1 MKIFGYNL
9 IKGET
14 YSKFQNQFSQI
25 QKALKESEMLRPDA
39 DMHHRSTAESDGARV
54 PLYPVDEYRIW
65 ALAKHSDIV
74 TTIIEALKDGIFRRG
89 DEIEEKF
96 EGASEEQRA
105 RIALVKRKANDN
117 DQELN
122 DVLDELEDDL
132 DIMNNAYLLAIKDYV
147 FDGEGNI
154 LDQFTITREF
164 IRVAPIRMRIIADK
178 QARRG
183 YTENG
188 KAYVSPS
195 DRSRL
200 IDEKTA
206 ESLNFRDKKT
216 GKKLQLA
223 YYRGETDYG
232 EYIYYFKDE
241 VLHLS
246 KTPTL
251 LYGYPK
257 LLAAWMKVEALIAQD
272 RFLLLNYR
280 KGRPP
285 RGILAFSTTN
295 YHSARK
301 SWEQLKAE
309 TRKDPHGIHPMLI
322 ETKDGK
328 QGVEWIEMMK
338 PLADM
343 QFIETRNEM
352 RRAIGALYGVQP
364 IFSSDLGNAGGLN
377 NEGLQISVTNRPIL
391 RGQRIYNTKVYP
403 WIMKLLNITDWTWKL
418 AEPEERDETEDARRL
433 GIKIDN
439 AVKMTQMGFDVKF
452 NEEDEEFSYSEV
464 ATRPA
469 EQFFPGTSPETQE
482 PRPQQMGGM
491 PSKGFDFVD
500 LEDFRFAKKMGD
512 LIGKAYEVW
521 SDELTKEDSMIIK
534 QDNAVFIAFISK
546 SIFDKTYEGLSK
558 SVSNKINE
566 KILKGISEKTGKKDL
581 VNQIKNLGVDKDQAE
596 LIVRTE
602 SAVLKNKAREF
613 NFDKATGSSKFR
625 YKWLG
630 PADNRT
636 ADVSKE
642 IKSKSVK
649 GMTLNGLKNLVKK
662 TSQKFGFK
670 PDRDWFSHPN
680 QRHSFVR
687 VV

>member
-1 MKIFGYNL
+1 MRLFGYEL

-14 YSKFQNQFSQI
+14 YSKFQTQFSEI

-39 DMHHRSTAESDGARV
+39 EMHHRSTAEADGARV
-54 PLYPVDEYRIW
+54 PLYPVDEYTIYI
-65 ALAKHSDIV
+65 LAKYSDIV
-74 TTIIEALKDGIFRRG
+74 VTIIEALKDGIFRRG

-96 EGASEEQRA
+96 EGADEEQKKK
-105 RIALVKRKANDN
+105 IESVKKKANDN
-117 DQELN
+117 EQELN
-122 DVLDELEDDL
+122 DVLEELEDDL
-132 DIMNNAYLLAIKDYV
+132 DILNNAYLLAVKDYV
-147 FDGEGNI
+147 FDANGDI
-154 LDQFTITREF
+154 IDDLTVVREF
-164 IRVAPIRMRIIADK
+164 IRAAPLKMRIIADK

-188 KAYVSPS
+188 KVYVSPS
-195 DRSRL
+195 NRSTL

-206 ESLNFRDKKT
+206 INQGFKDKLT
-216 GKKLQLA
+216 GKTLQPA

-232 EYIYYFKDE
+232 EYIYYFEDE

-257 LLAAWMKVEALIAQD
+257 LLAVWMKVEALLAQD

-285 RGILAFSTTN
+285 RGILAMSTTN

-328 QGVEWIEMMK
+328 EGIKWIEFMK

-352 RRAIGALYGVQP
+352 RRAIGAIYGVQP

-391 RGQRIYNTKVYP
+391 RGQRIYNNKVFP
-403 WIMKLLNITDWTWKL
+403 WIMKLLKVTDWDWNL

-439 AVKMTQMGFDVKF
+439 AVKMSQMGFDVKF
-452 NEEDEEFSYSEV
+452 NEEEEEFIYSEV

-469 EQFFPGTSPETQE
+469 QDFFPTSETTD
-482 PRPQQMGGM
+482 PRPQQVGGM
-491 PSKGFDFVD
+491 PSKGYDFIE
-500 LEDFRFAKKMGD
+500 LEDLRFVKKMND

-521 SDELTKEDSMIIK
+521 SDDLVKEDSLIIK
-534 QDNAVFIAFISK
+534 QDNEAFIAFISK
-546 SIFDKTYEGLSK
+546 SIFDKSYEGLNK

-566 KILKGISEKTGKKDL
+566 KILKGISERTSQKDL
-581 VNQIKNLGVDKDQAE
+581 INQIKSIGVGQDQAD

-602 SAVLKNKAREF
+602 SNVLKNKAREF
-613 NFDKATGSSKFR
+613 NFDKAEGSSKFR

-630 PADNRT
+630 PKDNRT
-636 ADVSKE
+636 SDISKE
-642 IKSKSVK
+642 IVKKSAK
-649 GMTLNGLKNLVKK
+649 GLTLKGLKNLVRK
-662 TSQKFGFK
+662 TSEKHGFK

>member
-1 MKIFGYNL
+1 MKIFGYEL

-14 YSKFQNQFSQI
+14 YSNFQSQFSKI
-25 QKALKESEMLRPDA
+25 QKALKDSEMLRPDA
-39 DMHHRSTAESDGARV
+39 EIHYRSTAEADGARV
-54 PLYPVDEYRIW
+54 PLYPVHEHRIH

-74 TTIIEALKDGIFRRG
+74 VTVIEALKDGIFRRG

-96 EGASEEQRA
+96 EGADEKQKAKIEA
-105 RIALVKRKANDN
+105 VKKKANDN
-117 DQELN
+117 EQELS
-122 DVLDELEDDL
+122 DVLDEIEDDL
-132 DIMNNAYLLAIKDYV
+132 DILNNAYLLAIQDYV
-147 FDGEGNI
+147 FDANGEI
-154 LDQFTITREF
+154 IDELTVVREF
-164 IRVAPIRMRIIADK
+164 IRAAPLKMRLIADK

-188 KAYVSPS
+188 KVYVSPS
-195 DRSRL
+195 DRSKL
-200 IDEKTA
+200 IDEKSA
-206 ESLNFRDKKT
+206 KSLGFRDKET
-216 GKKLQLA
+216 GKKLLPA

-232 EYIYYFKDE
+232 EYIYYFENE

-257 LLAAWMKVEALIAQD
+257 LLAVWMKVEALLAQD

-285 RGILAFSTTN
+285 RGILAFNTTN
-295 YHSARK
+295 YNSARK

-309 TRKDPHGIHPMLI
+309 TIKDPHGIHPMLI

-328 QGVEWIEMMK
+328 EGVKWIEMMK

-352 RRAIGALYGVQP
+352 RRSIGAIYGVQP
-364 IFSSDLGNAGGLN
+364 IFSGDLGNAGGIN
-377 NEGLQISVTNRPIL
+377 NEGLQITVTNRPIL
-391 RGQRIYNTKVYP
+391 RGQRVYNTKVFP
-403 WIMKLLNITDWTWKL
+403 WIMKLLKITDWDWKL

-452 NEEDEEFSYSEV
+452 NEEEEEFTYSET

-469 EQFFPGTSPETQE
+469 ETFFPSSTTDTSD

-491 PSKGFDFVD
+491 PSKGSDFVD
-500 LEDFRFAKKMGD
+500 LEDFRFAKKMNG
-512 LIGKAYEVW
+512 LIGKAYEVL
-521 SDELTKEDSMIIK
+521 SDDLIKEDSLITK
-534 QDNAVFIAFISK
+534 QDNTLFIAFISK

-566 KILKGISEKTGKKDL
+566 KLLKGVSEKTSRTDL
-581 VNQIKNLGVDKDQAE
+581 VNQVKNLGVGTEQAE

-602 SAVLKNKAREF
+602 QSVLKNKSREF
-613 NFDKATGSSKFR
+613 NFDKAEGSSRFR

-630 PADNRT
+630 PKDNRT
-636 ADVSKE
+636 SDISKE
-642 IKSKSVK
+642 IVNKSAK
-649 GMTLNGLKNLVKK
+649 GMTLNGLKNLVRK
-662 TSQKFGFK
+662 TSEKFGFK